1 MKNLNHLNKIV
12 LNLFFILILNFSISV
27 MANEPV
33 DIWNIE
39 KIQKKIDTEENEDDS
54 RVENK
59 ESLLKKQKQ
68 KPTILVDNNLL
79 SSNIKLVG
87 LYDPSENGL
96 TINMWENTDGEVI
109 KQKLKEI
116 NKLKLSNFSKNL
128 VDIALLTNSYLPK
141 KNISND
147 EFNNFKIEHLIKRN
161 EVEIIKEFL
170 IKNPDLNN
178 KDKLMR
184 YYVDYYLSRS
194 EINKSCEIFNY
205 INTFS
210 SKYLNYFKIYCLLND
225 KKKEQAQLL
234 FDLNSELSEIDS
246 FFSKKFYSLMGFNEN
261 YEISDKNLLFF
272 HLSHKTDKKFLYE
285 PNIKSSK
292 LIWKYLSSSNLL
304 KKADAFDYKDVD
316 QIKVLEKATDEK
328 IYNEG
333 DLFEIY
339 KKFQFDI
346 NQLLVASE
354 SYKVLPD
361 YEGRALL
368 YQRLM
373 LSVDVE
379 QKLIFAIE
387 IKKSFLK
394 SNLENIF
401 DEELVKILTNI
412 NKEEIPANYTSFYD
426 QYKEPVKIKESK
438 IKINNKIIH
447 QSKLINY
454 FLNKISLLKVEKDA
468 NDLLKKIKQ
477 KKKYKFTIK
486 DKILLESLKSDGVKL
501 KSNYQNLYEYEFMVP
516 EDIKILIKNEE
527 TGLLLLKLAEIIGE
541 DKLQDLDIDSVSYI
555 VGILNE
561 MKNIELRNKIILEIL
576 PLKV

>member
-1 MKNLNHLNKIV
+1 
-12 LNLFFILILNFSISV
+12 
-27 MANEPV
+27 
-33 DIWNIE
+33 
-39 KIQKKIDTEENEDDS
+39 
-54 RVENK
+54 
-59 ESLLKKQKQ
+59 
-68 KPTILVDNNLL
+68 
-79 SSNIKLVG
+79 
-87 LYDPSENGL
+87 
-96 TINMWENTDGEVI
+96 
-109 KQKLKEI
+109 
-116 NKLKLSNFSKNL
+116 
-128 VDIALLTNSYLPK
+128 
-141 KNISND
+141 
-147 EFNNFKIEHLIKRN
+147 
-161 EVEIIKEFL
+161 
-170 IKNPDLNN
+170 
-178 KDKLMR
+178 
-184 YYVDYYLSRS
+184 
-194 EINKSCEIFNY
+194 
-205 INTFS
+205 
-210 SKYLNYFKIYCLLND
+210 
-225 KKKEQAQLL
+225 
-234 FDLNSELSEIDS
+234 
-246 FFSKKFYSLMGFNEN
+246 MGFNEN